1 MVVSAAETADPNGR
15 PLSFAWR
22 LLQGDPARVRITP
35 ADDGRSAGIEIDWHE
50 PFPISEDNPI
60 VSSRVDI
67 GVFASNGAH
76 DSAPAILS
84 IAFPGHETR
93 VYAPGPDGRPR
104 IASID
109 HADPARAKTYA
120 DPMLMARADWRD
132 DYAYAADGTPLG
144 WTRTRGDL
152 TEDFTPE
159 GARILTRAA
168 DGAPLAVEAV
178 SYPLRRDDKGR
189 LTRSRRR
196 VQPSRGST
204 IRIGAERFSRNR
216 PDDSRFPTARS
227 TVFRA
232 RNTQRSGLR
241 IARCRAKARNAASGL
256 VSRGRPVA
264 IHIRTHSASSQ

>member
-1 MVVSAAETADPNGR
+1 MLEEDLGEEGVDYFGEGLGEQLFDTPAAIARVWRSRAHTRAMVVSAAETADPNGR
-15 PLSFAWR
+15 PLGFEWR

-35 ADDGRSAGIEIDWHE
+35 ADDGRSARIEIDWHE

-67 GVFASNGAH
+67 GVFASNGVH

-144 WTRTRGDL
+144 WTRTRGEL
-152 TEDFTPE
+152 TEAFTPE

-189 LTRSRRR
+189 LT
-196 VQPSRGST
+196 V
-204 IRIGAERFSRNR
+204 EE
-216 PDDSRFPTARS
+216 
-227 TVFRA
+227 
-232 RNTQRSGLR
+232 
-241 IARCRAKARNAASGL
+241 IAAAL
-256 VSRGRPVA
+256 P
-264 IHIRTHSASSQ
+264 